1 MHLHESIKE
10 TVIRVYDEPDGYAER
25 KPYIASAT
33 IDYLTHD
40 TAYLSNLM
48 GSINRS
54 VMRSVK
60 QHLKKQGVKTL
71 MYERRGE
78 MKTERL

>member
-1 MHLHESIKE
+1 MHLHESYKE
-10 TVIRVYDEPDGYAER
+10 SVIRVYDEPNGYTER

-33 IDYLTHD
+33 IDYLTND

-48 GSINRS
+48 GSVSRS
-54 VMRSVK
+54 LMRSVK
-60 QHLKKQGVKTL
+60 RHLKKQGVKTL
-71 MYERRGE
+71 MYERHGK